1 MRILISNDDG
11 IDAEGIRVAEQI
23 ALSLSGD
30 VYVVAPAVQQSGQG
44 HAFSVDHAVNVYKRD
59 ERHYAVGGTPTDCVL
74 YACRELL
81 KDSLPD
87 LVLSGVN
94 IGGNFGWDV
103 SYSGTAGAAIEGTL
117 QGVKSVAMSLHVSD
131 FAAKPAWDVPL
142 THAPAI
148 IEKLYAAKWRAHTF
162 ININFPECSPDETAG
177 VRVTPLSEC
186 KIGNTLHTQKNYAGY
201 PYFWIDPSRQ
211 VDPRE
216 TGTDYCDVRAKNAI
230 AVTPVTTEWTDFETL
245 ETLKTLF

>member
-11 IDAEGIRVAEQI
+11 IDAEGIRIAEQI
-23 ALSLSGD
+23 ALSLSDD
-30 VYVVAPAVQQSGQG
+30 VYVVAPAVQQSGRG

-87 LVLSGVN
+87 LILSGVN

-117 QGVKSVAMSLHVSD
+117 QGVKSVAMSLHVSGRLT
-131 FAAKPAWDVPL
+131 KPAWDVPL
-142 THAPAI
+142 THGAAVV
-148 IEKLYAAKWRAHTF
+148 EKLYKAPWRPHTF
-162 ININFPECSPDETAG
+162 VNVNFPECDPDKTAG
-177 VRVTPLSEC
+177 VRVAPLSAC
-186 KIGNTLHTQKNYAGY
+186 KIGNTLQVRKNYAGY
-201 PYFWIDPSRQ
+201 PYFWIEPSRQ
-211 VDPRE
+211 VDPDERH
-216 TGTDYCDVRAKNAI
+216 TDYCDVRADNAI
-230 AVTPVTTEWTDFETL
+230 AVTPVTTDWTDFETL
-245 ETLKTLF
+245 KTLEKLF